1 MSLEKTFKALSDE
14 SRREILL
21 MLRDGPLNAGE
32 IADRFNMTKA
42 TVSYHLS
49 ILKEADLILEEKE
62 KNYRIYK
69 LNASIFEYI
78 LSFLLSFRGG
88 SKWKERSIL

>member
-88 SKWKERSIL
+88 SK